1 MIVPYLAT
9 VDEFAPPPTIKFI
22 ANFFSLSAEA
32 KEFRFTRPH
41 TEPDIQ
47 VDVNPRSEGFNPS
60 ELPAAFP

>member
-1 MIVPYLAT
+1 MIVPYLET
-9 VDEFAPPPTIKFI
+9 VDEFAPPPIIRLI

-32 KEFRFTRPH
+32 KELRFIRPH
-41 TEPDIQ
+41 IDPDIQ